1 MRIKVFYSFILIMSI
16 TAGLSAQEAVADKKT
31 ISYDNYIA
39 EIEKSL
45 PELKSNEM
53 NILSAENRV
62 KAAKAGGDI
71 SLNAGGTVYSQ
82 NAYSG
87 YTDSGDVK
95 GYNYYAGLSK
105 KITSTGTNLSATY
118 NYSQGDYSNLP
129 YGTTDTS
136 AFSPSFTVKV
146 TQPLLYN
153 FLGKV
158 DSYSEDNAKMQLE
171 IAKSMLGQNNKS
183 VLNSYKKLYF
193 QWVMYREIVKNL
205 DEAISNLNVL
215 KTQIKKK
222 VDAGLSDNDDYQNSL
237 ASVLLYEHQRTEY
250 QTALKNVENR
260 LGIYIDIN
268 AGTPD
273 QKVFNEY
280 YEKVKAA
287 ELVEVN
293 FKNTT
298 SAQIMDLTIKNYAW
312 SKGVYEN
319 RLLPE
324 LNVFAGATKKELSQ
338 SQTYGMKDTDY
349 SVGFEFKYSLEN
361 NAAESSLKDIDIK
374 LKSLDYEYK
383 ATENSYRKAMLS
395 YIDSVRGINSQ
406 LDGKEKTLKARES
419 QLVTEKKKYSQ
430 ARLPLAYVITTE
442 NNITSERTNIISL
455 RYQMIGYYIDYMDL
469 VK

>member
-1 MRIKVFYSFILIMSI
+1 MI
-16 TAGLSAQEAVADKKT
+16 TCLSAQETTGNRKT
-31 ISYDNYIA
+31 ISYDNYIV

-53 NILSAENRV
+53 DILSAENRV
-62 KAAKAGGDI
+62 KSAKAGSDI

-82 NAYSG
+82 NNYSG
-87 YTDSGDVK
+87 YTDAGDAK

-105 KITSTGTNLSATY
+105 KFSSTGTNLSTTY
-118 NYSQGDYSNLP
+118 NYSQGDYSSLP
-129 YGTTDTS
+129 YGAEDTS
-136 AFSPSFTVKV
+136 AYSPSLTVKV

-171 IAKSMLGQNNKS
+171 IAKTRLGQNNKS
-183 VLNSYKKLYF
+183 VLNSYRKLYF
-193 QWVMYREIVKNL
+193 QWVMYSNIVKNL
-205 DEAISNLNVL
+205 DEAINNLNIL
-215 KTQIKKK
+215 KGQIKKK
-222 VDAGLSDNDDYQNSL
+222 VDAGLSDNDDYQNSV

-250 QTALKNVENR
+250 RTALKNIENR
-260 LGIYIDIN
+260 LRVYIDIN
-268 AGTPD
+268 TIGTPD
-273 QKVFNEY
+273 EKAFDEY
-280 YEKVKAA
+280 YEKVIAA
-287 ELVEVN
+287 EMSEVS

-324 LNVFAGATKKELSQ
+324 LNLFGAVTKKELSQ

-361 NAAESSLKDIDIK
+361 NSAESSLKDIDIK
-374 LKSLDYEYK
+374 LKALDYEYR
-383 ATENSYRKAMLS
+383 AAENSYRKMLLS
-395 YIDSVRGINSQ
+395 YIDSVKGISSQ
-406 LDGKEKTLKARES
+406 IDGKEKTLKAREL
-419 QLVTEKKKYSQ
+419 QLITEKKKYSQ
-430 ARLPLAYVITTE
+430 ARLALAYVITTE

-455 RYQMIGYYIDYMDL
+455 KYQMIGYYIDYMDL